1 MRKTG
6 STKQRIAKA
15 KARRGIITELGLQEV
30 QIDAL
35 WQPLLRI
42 WQKSSNFADKYCGG
56 IPVTIQRPTFEPQAN
71 VAQTVAQT
79 VAQDDFELSA
89 LQNTIYKA
97 IANNNKIT
105 RAEIAKVAGVSLKTI
120 EREIKKMPFLKYVG
134 SGYSGY
140 WTIIKN

>member
-1 MRKTG
+1 MLCGNRYCIFGKKAVTLQ
-6 STKQRIAKA
+6 TK
-15 KARRGIITELGLQEV
+15 
-30 QIDAL
+30 
-35 WQPLLRI
+35 
-42 WQKSSNFADKYCGG
+42 YYGG
-56 IPVTIQRPTFEPQAN
+56 IPVTIQRPTFEQ
-71 VAQTVAQT
+71 QTNVAQT

-120 EREIKKMPFLKYVG
+120 EREIKKMPFLKFVG

-140 WTIIKN
+140 WTIIKD

>member
-1 MRKTG
+1 MSRT
-6 STKQRIAKA
+6 S
-15 KARRGIITELGLQEV
+15 
-30 QIDAL
+30 AL
-35 WQPLLRI
+35 WQPLLHI

-56 IPVTIQRPTFEPQAN
+56 ILVTIQRPTFEPQANVAQN

>member
-1 MRKTG
+1 MLCGNRYCIFGKKAVTLQ
-6 STKQRIAKA
+6 TK
-15 KARRGIITELGLQEV
+15 
-30 QIDAL
+30 
-35 WQPLLRI
+35 
-42 WQKSSNFADKYCGG
+42 YYGG
-56 IPVTIQRPTFEPQAN
+56 IPVTIQRPTFEQQTN

-79 VAQDDFELSA
+79 VAQGVAQDDFELSA

-120 EREIKKMPFLKYVG
+120 EREIKKMPFLKFVG

-140 WTIIKN
+140 WTIIKD